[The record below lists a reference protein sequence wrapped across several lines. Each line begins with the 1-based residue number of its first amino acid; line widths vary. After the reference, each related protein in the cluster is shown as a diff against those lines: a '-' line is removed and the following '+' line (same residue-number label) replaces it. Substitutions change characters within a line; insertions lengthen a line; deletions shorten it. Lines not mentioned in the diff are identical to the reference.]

1 MVQGSERRALGRERE
16 GAWAGREGWGEHTL
30 LPTAPVVGAA
40 DLERES
46 AWSLSR
52 DRSLSRAGLS
62 TALAG
67 PFELGLGVGV
77 VSGVLA
83 CLGVCWGD
91 GLGVAGASTHDA
103 ACGVERAMLS
113 TSWMCWDAGPYW
125 YHAVAKLQ
133 ALL

>member
-1 MVQGSERRALGRERE
+1 MGGGGGGHWEL
-16 GAWAGREGWGEHTL
+16 TL

-40 DLERES
+40 NLVRES
-46 AWSLSR
+46 AWSFSR

-67 PFELGLGVGV
+67 PLALGLGVGV
-77 VSGVLA
+77 GRGVVA

-103 ACGVERAMLS
+103 AWETKRPMLIRI
-113 TSWMCWDAGPYW
+113 C
-125 YHAVAKLQ
+125 
-133 ALL
+133 